1 MITFSLPPVYAK
13 LEGMLNTFPT
23 LLSLG
28 LLAPFLL
35 RLVVGIF
42 FVRKGID
49 DAKKSRVVKE
59 VWGRLLSFLEVAS
72 GILLIVGAKTQIV
85 SIITLFLS
93 IYAISKLKERGVEF
107 YLYLL
112 LATISIS
119 LLFSGAGF
127 LAVDLPL

>member
-13 LEGMLNTFPT
+13 LEGMLNIFPD
-23 LLSLG
+23 LLSYG

>member
-1 MITFSLPPVYAK
+1 
-13 LEGMLNTFPT
+13 MLNTFPT